1 MHPSLDAF
9 DFLYP
14 SVAQIG
20 EALDEP
26 DSRFATIN
34 FVERPYLCDFLRL
47 VIGNIAGPDLPV
59 AIYLAHRTCI
69 VIRHRTSLL
78 VPVELDPPFFTG
90 SSLCHAQSNEA
101 PLSVS
106 ESAPLTVQARDQNA
120 PVLPANTEVLL
131 RTNQEITT
139 KGNTWS
145 EGDTFALSVVHD
157 VMLDDYVV
165 IPAGSRATGRIT
177 WMTNKGMFGKSGKM
191 DIEIDYVTVGGRRID
206 LDGTYRQEG
215 EGNTVATVAGVV
227 LVPLTGLFITGRSGR
242 IPQGRELVATTEN
255 DIVLSVP
262 PKPATVTTEEVSP
275 AE

>member
-1 MHPSLDAF
+1 MKKSSFALAVAMIAAPAF
-9 DFLYP
+9 
-14 SVAQIG
+14 AQ
-20 EALDEP
+20 
-26 DSRFATIN
+26 DSAA
-34 FVERPYLCDFLRL
+34 P
-47 VIGNIAGPDLPV
+47 LPV
-59 AIYLAHRTCI
+59 YEN
-69 VIRHRTSLL
+69 S
-78 VPVELDPPFFTG
+78 
-90 SSLCHAQSNEA
+90 
-101 PLSVS
+101 
-106 ESAPLTVQARDQNA
+106 TVNA

-145 EGDTFALSVVHD
+145 EGDTFALTVVHD

-177 WMTNKGMFGKSGKM
+177 WLTNKGMFGKSGKM

-227 LVPLTGLFITGRSGR
+227 LVPITGLFITGRSGR
-242 IPQGRELVATTEN
+242 IPQGRELTATTEN

-262 PKPATVTTEEVSP
+262 ASANRENVAPALQANFDGPVEDAADASEVSTG
-275 AE
+275 ESLGLEE